1 MPVTNPFIVFASN
14 RQPVIRRA
22 KLRPSKSATL
32 LALLLA
38 TFLPAFVAEAQTNTL
53 TEALEL
59 YHQGQ
64 YLAAETRLQ
73 AVLKSDPENAT
84 AKTFFALTQAATG
97 RCAEAI
103 SKLQS
108 SFDTAAD
115 NSLQRLAGLGL
126 ARCQIAAE
134 QFEKAFQVLYRL
146 KELHPEDAD
155 VLYETARAQM
165 KAWNGVVQEMFE
177 KTPASFRV
185 NQLSAEIFEI
195 QGRYAEAVAEY
206 RKAIEKAPN
215 TLNLHYRLA
224 RALLMESHEPAA
236 LEAARE
242 EFEAELAL
250 NPNDA
255 VAHYQIAQ
263 ILEAQQ
269 KSEEAIPNL
278 ERAIELDP
286 DFPEALIALGR
297 SRLAAN
303 RHDEAITLLEK
314 AVQLTP
320 QSESAH
326 YALMLAYRNAGRRED
341 AQRQSQRL
349 NELQKSPEGEFTEFL
364 KRIGEQPN
372 EP

>member
-1 MPVTNPFIVFASN
+1 MYISALIVFFLSS
-14 RQPVIRRA
+14 VIGA
-22 KLRPSKSATL
+22 G
-32 LALLLA
+32 
-38 TFLPAFVAEAQTNTL
+38 QTDLL
-53 TEALEL
+53 TEALDL

-64 YLAAETRLQ
+64 YLAAEARLQ
-73 AVLKSDPENAT
+73 SLLKSGPNDT
-84 AKTFFALTQAATG
+84 AKTFLALTRASTG
-97 RCAEAI
+97 RCPEAI
-103 SKLQS
+103 NELQTA
-108 SFDTAAD
+108 FDKAG
-115 NSLQRLAGLGL
+115 NKSVQRLAGLAL
-126 ARCQIAAE
+126 ARCQIAAL
-134 QFEKAFQVLYRL
+134 QFENAFAALYRL
-146 KELHPEDAD
+146 KQLDPEDAD

-165 KAWNGVVQEMFE
+165 KAWNEVVREMFE

-195 QGRYAEAVAEY
+195 QGKYSEAIAEY
-206 RKAIEKAPN
+206 RKAIEKEPR

-236 LEAARE
+236 LEAARN

-269 KSEEAIPNL
+269 KSKEALPSL
-278 ERAIELDP
+278 ERAVELDP
-286 DFPEALIALGR
+286 SFPEALIALGR
-297 SRLAAN
+297 ARLAAN
-303 RHDEAITLLEK
+303 RHDDAIALLEK
-314 AVQLTP
+314 AVDLAP

-364 KRIGEQPN
+364 KRIGEQSKP
-372 EP
+372 